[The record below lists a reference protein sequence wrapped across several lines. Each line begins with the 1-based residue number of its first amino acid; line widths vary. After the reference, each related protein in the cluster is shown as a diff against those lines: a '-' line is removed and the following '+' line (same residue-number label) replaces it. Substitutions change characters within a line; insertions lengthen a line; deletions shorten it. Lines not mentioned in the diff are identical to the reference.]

1 MTGIITRLPTLF
13 ISHGGPNILQSVNK
27 SLAKEKWRDLLFVAS
42 GAKTKDQVLQRV
54 KAIVV
59 ISAHWT
65 SDSAVDPRITITDGK
80 AQKQIYDFYGF
91 PDELYRIEFHAQG
104 DDRLANRIKNM
115 IDTNLGTRSIL
126 DSSRGIDHGTWV
138 PLVFA
143 MKEQDLMQ
151 IPVVQVSLLAH
162 SNQDRDS
169 AKEVSKHIA
178 LGRALASLRDEG
190 ILVIGSGSETHN
202 LKLVFSRGMKV
213 DFNNPYALQASD
225 YVVQFVQ
232 YLKDGLMPARDG
244 GDSSAADGLVDT
256 VVHYRERT
264 PHGKT
269 AHPTQEHY
277 LPLAVA
283 LGAALPMTGDTS
295 NAKVRTERLFDA
307 TEYGDL
313 SMGIFAFH

>member
-1 MTGIITRLPTLF
+1 MFRLPTLF
-13 ISHGGPNILQSVNK
+13 VSHGGPNILQSVNK
-27 SLAKEKWRDLLFVAS
+27 SLAKDKWRDLLFIAS
-42 GAKTKDQVLQRV
+42 GAKTRDQVLQRV

-65 SDSAVDPRITITDGK
+65 SDSAIDPRITVTNGK
-80 AQKQIYDFYGF
+80 TQKQIYDFYGF
-91 PDELYRIEFHAQG
+91 PRELYEIEFHAQG
-104 DDRLANRIKNM
+104 DDKLAHRVKNM
-115 IDTNLGTRSIL
+115 IDTNLGTNCVL

-138 PLVFA
+138 PLVYA

-151 IPVVQVSLLAH
+151 IPLVQVSLLAH
-162 SNQDRDS
+162 SNEDRDS
-169 AKEVSKHIA
+169 TKEVSKHIA

-213 DFNNPYALQASD
+213 DFNNPYVLEASD

-232 YLKDGLMPARDG
+232 YLKDGLLPADE
-244 GDSSAADGLVDT
+244 DSDNNVTLSADQLVDT

-295 NAKVRTERLFDA
+295 NTNVRTERLFDA

-313 SMGIFAFH
+313 SMGIYAFH